1 MKTKKMNIEILKESF
16 FFVCLLLVFF
26 FCFFFGGGGGGS
38 PTLLVALSLHVG
50 DFYSADKL
58 NFFRVARRVPDS
70 LLPSSLFHLTS
81 VSSVLTFIP
90 SHSLV
95 TAGQLELYI
104 HNIPPGSPY
113 KRI

>member
-1 MKTKKMNIEILKESF
+1 MNIEILKESF
-16 FFVCLLLVFF
+16 IFLFVCFFVCW
-26 FCFFFGGGGGGS
+26 GGGGF
-38 PTLLVALSLHVG
+38 PTLLVPLSLHVG

-58 NFFRVARRVPDS
+58 SFFRVARKVPDS

-104 HNIPPGSPY
+104 HNIPPGTPY